1 MGQEHNRGECGQLK
15 PPRAPPDRPD
25 RKEKPCGCS
34 VPCSQ
39 SRVGLDLKGVTA
51 GGQTGEM
58 RFAQLGLAPALIEPG
73 DAVAKSYGV
82 LIDERHCREA
92 NVKRAL
98 RPGH

>member
-1 MGQEHNRGECGQLK
+1 MAQEPDSGQCGQLK

-25 RKEKPCGCS
+25 RKEKTCGLS
-34 VPCSQ
+34 VPASQ
-39 SRVGLDLKGVTA
+39 PRVGLDLKGVTA

-58 RFAQLGLAPALIEPG
+58 RFAQLGFAPALIEPG

-98 RPGH
+98 R